1 MSFRNAPASR
11 TAVVVVA
18 LFSAATLALGATGCG
33 QSDSARD
40 TGADQTSSPG
50 SAPDGPSGTA
60 APDGDAGEG
69 ATVPTPGQ
77 GATPGCDVLTEP
89 VFRLVHDSDP
99 DDPGGDQADRSAER
113 AAAPEEVARLA
124 DEVRDNALSA
134 VASRLSG
141 LAAQPEV
148 DDDAIGA
155 QWAQFWQ
162 LCDLD

>member
-40 TGADQTSSPG
+40 TGADQTSSPV
-50 SAPDGPSGTA
+50 STPDGPSGTA
-60 APDGDAGEG
+60 APDAGEG
-69 ATVPTPGQ
+69 AVVPTPGPD
-77 GATPGCDVLTEP
+77 ATPGCDVLTEP

-99 DDPGGDQADRSAER
+99 DDPAGDQSDRSAER

-124 DEVRDNALSA
+124 DGVRDNALSA

-148 DDDAIGA
+148 DDDAIDA
-155 QWAQFWQ
+155 QWAQFRQ

>member
-11 TAVVVVA
+11 AAVVVA

-50 SAPDGPSGTA
+50 STPDGPSGTA
-60 APDGDAGEG
+60 APDAGEG
-69 ATVPTPGQ
+69 AVVPTPGPD
-77 GATPGCDVLTEP
+77 ATPGCDVLTEP

-99 DDPGGDQADRSAER
+99 DDPAGDQSDRSAER

-124 DEVRDNALSA
+124 DGVRDNALSA

-155 QWAQFWQ
+155 QWAQFRQ

>member
-40 TGADQTSSPG
+40 TGADQTSSPV
-50 SAPDGPSGTA
+50 STPDGPSGTA
-60 APDGDAGEG
+60 APDAGEG
-69 ATVPTPGQ
+69 AVVPTPGPD
-77 GATPGCDVLTEP
+77 ATPGCDVLTEP

-99 DDPGGDQADRSAER
+99 DDPAGDQSDRSAER
-113 AAAPEEVARLA
+113 AAASEEVARLA
-124 DEVRDNALSA
+124 DGVRDNALSA

-148 DDDAIGA
+148 DDDAIDA
-155 QWAQFWQ
+155 QWAQFRQ

>member
-11 TAVVVVA
+11 AAVVVA

-50 SAPDGPSGTA
+50 STPDGPSGTA
-60 APDGDAGEG
+60 APDAGEG
-69 ATVPTPGQ
+69 AVVPTPGPD
-77 GATPGCDVLTEP
+77 ATPGCDVLTEP

-99 DDPGGDQADRSAER
+99 DDPAGDQSDRSAER
-113 AAAPEEVARLA
+113 AAASEEVARLA
-124 DEVRDNALSA
+124 DGVRDNALSA

-155 QWAQFWQ
+155 QWAQFRQ

>member
-1 MSFRNAPASR
+1 MSLRNAPASR
-11 TAVVVVA
+11 AAVVVA

-40 TGADQTSSPG
+40 TGADQTSSPA
-50 SAPDGPSGTA
+50 STPDGPSGTA

-89 VFRLVHDSDP
+89 VFRLVHDSGADYP
-99 DDPGGDQADRSAER
+99 AGDQSDRSGER
-113 AAAPEEVARLA
+113 AAASEEVARLA
-124 DEVRDNALSA
+124 DGVRDNALSA
-134 VASRLSG
+134 VASRMSG

-148 DDDAIGA
+148 DDDAIDA
-155 QWAQFWQ
+155 QWAQFRQ

>member
-11 TAVVVVA
+11 AAVVVA
-18 LFSAATLALGATGCG
+18 LFSAATLALGATGCR
-33 QSDSARD
+33 QSGSARD
-40 TGADQTSSPG
+40 TGADQTSSPV
-50 SAPDGPSGTA
+50 STPDGPSGTA
-60 APDGDAGEG
+60 APDAGEG
-69 ATVPTPGQ
+69 AVVPTPGPD
-77 GATPGCDVLTEP
+77 ATPGCDVLTEP

-99 DDPGGDQADRSAER
+99 DDPAGDQSDRSAER

-124 DEVRDNALSA
+124 DGVRDNALSA

-148 DDDAIGA
+148 DDDAIDA
-155 QWAQFWQ
+155 QWAQFRQ

>member
-11 TAVVVVA
+11 AAVVVA

-40 TGADQTSSPG
+40 TGADQTSSPV
-50 SAPDGPSGTA
+50 STPDGPSGTA
-60 APDGDAGEG
+60 APDAGEG
-69 ATVPTPGQ
+69 AVVPTPGPD
-77 GATPGCDVLTEP
+77 ATPGCDVLTEP

-99 DDPGGDQADRSAER
+99 DDPAGDQSDRSAER

-124 DEVRDNALSA
+124 DGVRDNALSA

-155 QWAQFWQ
+155 QWAQFRQ

>member
-11 TAVVVVA
+11 AAVVVA

-40 TGADQTSSPG
+40 TGADQTSSPV
-50 SAPDGPSGTA
+50 STPDGPSGTA
-60 APDGDAGEG
+60 APDAGEG
-69 ATVPTPGQ
+69 AVVPTPGPD
-77 GATPGCDVLTEP
+77 ATPGCDVLTEP

-99 DDPGGDQADRSAER
+99 DDPAGDQSDRSAER
-113 AAAPEEVARLA
+113 AAASEEVARLA
-124 DEVRDNALSA
+124 DGVRDNALSA

-148 DDDAIGA
+148 DDDAIDA
-155 QWAQFWQ
+155 QWAQFRQ

>member
-11 TAVVVVA
+11 AAVVVA

-40 TGADQTSSPG
+40 TGANQTSSPV
-50 SAPDGPSGTA
+50 STPDGPSGTA
-60 APDGDAGEG
+60 APDAGEG
-69 ATVPTPGQ
+69 AVVPTPGPD
-77 GATPGCDVLTEP
+77 ATPGCDVLTEP

-99 DDPGGDQADRSAER
+99 DDPAGDQSDRSAER

-124 DEVRDNALSA
+124 DGVRDNALSA

-155 QWAQFWQ
+155 QWAQFRQ

>member
-40 TGADQTSSPG
+40 TGADQTSSPV
-50 SAPDGPSGTA
+50 STPDGPSGTA
-60 APDGDAGEG
+60 APDAGEG
-69 ATVPTPGQ
+69 AVVPTPGPD
-77 GATPGCDVLTEP
+77 ATPGCDVLTEP

-99 DDPGGDQADRSAER
+99 DDPAGDQSDRSAER

-124 DEVRDNALSA
+124 DGVRDNALSA

-155 QWAQFWQ
+155 QWAQFRQ

>member
-11 TAVVVVA
+11 AAVVVA

-40 TGADQTSSPG
+40 TGADQTSSPV
-50 SAPDGPSGTA
+50 STPDGPSGTA
-60 APDGDAGEG
+60 APDAGEG
-69 ATVPTPGQ
+69 AVVPTPGQ

-99 DDPGGDQADRSAER
+99 DDPAGDQSDRSAER
-113 AAAPEEVARLA
+113 AAASEEVARLA
-124 DEVRDNALSA
+124 DGVRDNALSA

-155 QWAQFWQ
+155 QWAQFRQ

>member
-11 TAVVVVA
+11 AAVVVA
-18 LFSAATLALGATGCG
+18 LFSAATLALGATGCR
-33 QSDSARD
+33 QSGSARD

-50 SAPDGPSGTA
+50 STPDGPSGTA
-60 APDGDAGEG
+60 APDAGEG
-69 ATVPTPGQ
+69 AVVPTPGPD
-77 GATPGCDVLTEP
+77 ATPGCDVLTEP

-99 DDPGGDQADRSAER
+99 DDPAGDQSDRSAER
-113 AAAPEEVARLA
+113 AAASEEVARLA
-124 DEVRDNALSA
+124 DGVRDNALSA

-155 QWAQFWQ
+155 QWAQFRQ

>member
-1 MSFRNAPASR
+1 
-11 TAVVVVA
+11 

-40 TGADQTSSPG
+40 TGADQTSSPV
-50 SAPDGPSGTA
+50 STPDGPSGTA
-60 APDGDAGEG
+60 APDAGEG
-69 ATVPTPGQ
+69 AVVPTPGPD
-77 GATPGCDVLTEP
+77 ATPGCDVLTEP

-99 DDPGGDQADRSAER
+99 DDPAGDQSDRSAER

-124 DEVRDNALSA
+124 DGVRDNALSA

-148 DDDAIGA
+148 DDDAVGA
-155 QWAQFWQ
+155 QWAQFRQ

>member
-1 MSFRNAPASR
+1 MSLRNAPASR
-11 TAVVVVA
+11 AAVVVVA

-50 SAPDGPSGTA
+50 STPDGPSGTA

-69 ATVPTPGQ
+69 AVVPTPGPD
-77 GATPGCDVLTEP
+77 ATPGCDVLTEP
-89 VFRLVHDSDP
+89 VFHLVHDSDP
-99 DDPGGDQADRSAER
+99 DDPTGDQSDRSAER
-113 AAAPEEVARLA
+113 AAASEEVARLA
-124 DEVRDNALSA
+124 DGVRDNALSA
-134 VASRLSG
+134 VASRMSG

-148 DDDAIGA
+148 DDDAIDA
-155 QWAQFWQ
+155 QWAQFRQ

>member
-50 SAPDGPSGTA
+50 STPDGPSGTA

-69 ATVPTPGQ
+69 AVVPTPGPD
-77 GATPGCDVLTEP
+77 ATPGCDVLTEP

-99 DDPGGDQADRSAER
+99 DDPAGDQSDRSAER

-124 DEVRDNALSA
+124 DGVRDNALSA

-155 QWAQFWQ
+155 QWAQFRQ

>member
-11 TAVVVVA
+11 AAVVVA

-50 SAPDGPSGTA
+50 STPDGPSGTA
-60 APDGDAGEG
+60 APDAGEG
-69 ATVPTPGQ
+69 AVVPTPGPD
-77 GATPGCDVLTEP
+77 ATPGCDVLTEP

-99 DDPGGDQADRSAER
+99 DDPAGDQSDRSAER
-113 AAAPEEVARLA
+113 AAASEEVARLA
-124 DEVRDNALSA
+124 DGVRDNALSA

-148 DDDAIGA
+148 DDDAIDA
-155 QWAQFWQ
+155 QWAQFRQ